1 MEGGGTDRGCGSGG
15 GLDAEQLLPLQGRPG
30 GGLRCAERDP
40 TYPPPG
46 RRGRDRSGLGR
57 RPGLDGLDGL
67 FDFRNVRRHWPLRTC
82 YPPCYTLRYYG
93 RRWASLRTSVLL
105 ESIEVQRFKSII
117 HQTVSFGRVNLF
129 VGGNGSG
136 KSNLLEAIGV
146 LSAALARGV
155 TDADLVARGV
165 RLSTPAFF
173 KSAFKN
179 RKLPSTLRV
188 EAKFSDELTYNFE
201 LMASPGASYL
211 RFKNESSTY
220 HSSRMF
226 GRSGN
231 GATLFANSLSAEL
244 NPVRGMYDQLR
255 PIAQFPSGVLSAF
268 DNFSKYA
275 IYSPQTEFL
284 RGTEVG
290 AAQQPPIGLHGEGLP
305 QATEGTLELWR
316 RATGAEKERI
326 RDIFK
331 LVWATGWTDQFG
343 TGITNPAL
351 VSSQIKTGLET
362 IYFRDRFLHKARN
375 RITAYDASEGV
386 LFLLFMVVLLAH
398 PDSPRIFALD
408 NVDSAL
414 NPRMTK
420 FAVSKIIEVVL
431 AKNEDRQVFMT
442 SHNPTAMDAIDLF
455 DDRTR
460 IFTLS
465 RNDEGHTIVKRITAP
480 KNMSREEW
488 IEKKGGRS
496 LSELWISDEIPGA
509 LGDRIL

>member
-1 MEGGGTDRGCGSGG
+1 MHVSGNQTDACR
-15 GLDAEQLLPLQGRPG
+15 LRN
-30 GGLRCAERDP
+30 GLR
-40 TYPPPG
+40 
-46 RRGRDRSGLGR
+46 S
-57 RPGLDGLDGL
+57 
-67 FDFRNVRRHWPLRTC
+67 C
-82 YPPCYTLRYYG
+82 YPRCYTLCENGQQRH
-93 RRWASLRTSVLL
+93 RPRDLSLLQ
-105 ESIEVQRFKSII
+105 SIEIQRFKSII
-117 HQTVSFGRVNLF
+117 NQSVAFGRVNLF

-146 LSAALARGV
+146 LGAALARGV
-155 TDADLVARGV
+155 TDSDLVARGV

-188 EAKFSDELTYNFE
+188 EAQFSEGLEYNFE

-211 RFKNESSTY
+211 RFKNESAKIG
-220 HSSRMF
+220 SRRLF

-231 GATLFANSLSAEL
+231 GATLFGTSLAAEL
-244 NPVRGMYDQLR
+244 NSVRGMYDQLR
-255 PIAQFPSGVLSAF
+255 PIAQFPANVLSAF
-268 DNFSKYA
+268 DSFAKYA

-305 QATEGTLELWR
+305 QATEGIVDLWR
-316 RATGAEKERI
+316 RSTGSEHDRI
-326 RDIFK
+326 QEIFK

-362 IYFRDRFLHKARN
+362 IYFRDKFLHKARN

-398 PDSPRIFALD
+398 PESPRIFALD

-420 FAVSKIIEVVL
+420 FAVSKIIDVVL
-431 AKNEDRQVFMT
+431 SRPEEDRQVFMT

-465 RNDEGHTIVKRITAP
+465 RNPEGHTVVRRISPP
-480 KNMSREEW
+480 KNMSKEDW

-496 LSELWISDEIPGA
+496 LSELWIADEIPGA

>member
-1 MEGGGTDRGCGSGG
+1 M
-15 GLDAEQLLPLQGRPG
+15 
-30 GGLRCAERDP
+30 
-40 TYPPPG
+40 
-46 RRGRDRSGLGR
+46 
-57 RPGLDGLDGL
+57 
-67 FDFRNVRRHWPLRTC
+67 
-82 YPPCYTLRYYG
+82 
-93 RRWASLRTSVLL
+93 L
-105 ESIEVQRFKSII
+105 ESIEIKRFKSII
-117 HQTVSFGRVNLF
+117 HQNVGFGRVNLF

-155 TDADLVARGV
+155 TDSDLVARGV

-188 EAKFSDELTYNFE
+188 EAQFSNSLEYNFE
-201 LMASPGASYL
+201 LMASPGASHL
-211 RFKNESSTY
+211 RFKNESAKFGNE
-220 HSSRMF
+220 RLF

-231 GATLFANSLSAEL
+231 GATVWAKSLSAEL
-244 NPVRGMYDQLR
+244 NPIRGMYDQLR
-255 PIAQFPSGVLSAF
+255 PLADFPSPVLEAF

-305 QATEGTLELWR
+305 QATEGIVELWR
-316 RATGAEKERI
+316 RSTGKKKDDI

-362 IYFRDRFLHKARN
+362 IYFRDKFLHKARN

-398 PDSPRIFALD
+398 PESPKIFALD

-420 FAVSKIIEVVL
+420 FAVSKIIDVVL
-431 AKNEDRQVFMT
+431 SRENEDRQVFMT

-465 RNDEGHTIVKRITAP
+465 RDNDGHTIVKRVAPP

-488 IEKKGGRS
+488 IDKKGGRS
-496 LSELWISDEIPGA
+496 LSELWIADEIPGA